1 MDRDLIEKYK
11 NELMK
16 MYRAHADTR
25 ARYAAAPAEPAEE
38 APPPKEQTP
47 PTDGTQPG
55 FYIPGEPSKGDDA
68 SDVNG
73 RLVAIVTSISY
84 LYPVPDAKVT
94 IFTGPY
100 ENMQIVATDTTNQS
114 GRTKVFELSAPE
126 RQLSMQS
133 GLSEQPYSL
142 YNMLIDADGF
152 VSNLHLNI
160 PVFRG
165 VTSLQRSNLLPVSAA
180 GDIDGPIIYN
190 ESSSYNL

>member
-25 ARYAAAPAEPAEE
+25 TRFTAAQAEPIGEI
-38 APPPKEQTP
+38 PKIEEQTP
-47 PTDGTQPG
+47 PTDSTQPG
-55 FYIPGEPSKGDDA
+55 DYMPGGPSLGEDA
-68 SDVNG
+68 SDENG

-84 LYPVPDAKVT
+84 LYPVPNARVT

-100 ENMQIVATDTTNQS
+100 EDMQIAATDTTNQS
-114 GRTKVFELSAPE
+114 GRTDVFELYAPS

-133 GLSEQPYSL
+133 GSTVQPYSL
-142 YNMLIDADGF
+142 YNMLIEADGF

-165 VTSLQRSNLLPVSAA
+165 VTSLQRSNLLPISAA
-180 GDIDGPIIYN
+180 GENTGPIVYN
-190 ESSSYNL
+190 ESSSFNL

>member
-16 MYRAHADTR
+16 MYRTHADTR
-25 ARYAAAPAEPAEE
+25 ARSAAAPAEPAEE
-38 APPPKEQTP
+38 APTPKEQTP
-47 PTDGTQPG
+47 PTDATQPG
-55 FYIPGEPSKGDDA
+55 FYVPGAPSKGDDA

-73 RLVAIVTSISY
+73 RLVAIVTAISY

-100 ENMQIVATDTTNQS
+100 ENMQVVATDTTNES
-114 GRTKVFELSAPE
+114 GRTKVFELSAPP

-133 GLSEQPYSL
+133 DSAVQPYSL
-142 YNMLIDADGF
+142 YNMLIEADGF

-180 GDIDGPIIYN
+180 GNIDGPIIYN
-190 ESSSYNL
+190 ESASFNL

>member
-25 ARYAAAPAEPAEE
+25 ARFTAADAEPSEE
-38 APPPKEQTP
+38 TAPQVQMP
-47 PTDGTQPG
+47 PTELEQPG
-55 FYIPGEPSKGDDA
+55 VYVPGEPSLGDDA
-68 SDVNG
+68 SDQNG
-73 RLVAIVTSISY
+73 RLVAIVTAISY
-84 LYPVPDAKVT
+84 LYPVPNAKVT

-100 ENMQIVATDTTNQS
+100 EEMQVAATDTTNQS
-114 GRTKVFELSAPE
+114 GRTAVFELYAPP

-133 GLSEQPYSL
+133 GSTEQPYSL
-142 YNMLIDADGF
+142 YNMLIEAEGF

-180 GDIDGPIIYN
+180 GKITGPIVYN
-190 ESSSYNL
+190 ESASFNL